1 MKCFAILLSLSLSLL
16 AGCASVQPPAAP
28 LPPFA
33 DARFAPPSGPIGAA
47 DLFTLSPAM
56 RSYLNSPSFT
66 RHLRQSGLR
75 HGLVDALYSKTDL
88 KLEYESSKTRTA
100 AETYADRS
108 GNCLSLVLM
117 TAAFAKELGMP
128 VQFRSVDVS
137 NAWSRKAGL
146 YLGSAHINIA
156 IGEPVDSRFHS
167 NGPSDFLVV
176 DFIPQD
182 QAARLRARELDEG
195 DIVALYL
202 NNRAAE
208 MLVQDRIDDAYWW
221 ARAAVDKRPN
231 LIPALNT
238 LAVVYNRHGE
248 LALAEQ
254 TYRVALARE
263 PENVMVMRNLQ
274 PVLATLGKHAEAQA
288 LAQRIASIE
297 PFPPYHHFDQG
308 MLALRAGD
316 FDRARR
322 LFERELKR
330 APYNDEFLFWLG
342 VAHLRLGDVKH
353 AREQIAKAVDNST
366 RQETRQLYS
375 AKLAQLGRVSAATG
389 TMIR

>member
-1 MKCFAILLSLSLSLL
+1 MKFTAILLSLTLSLL

-33 DARFAPPSGPIGAA
+33 DARFAPPTEPVGAR
-47 DLFTLSPAM
+47 DLFTLSPGM
-56 RSYLNSPSFT
+56 LSYLNSQAFT
-66 RHLRQSGLR
+66 RQLRQSGPR
-75 HGLVDALYSKTDL
+75 RGLVEALYSKTDL

-108 GNCLSLVLM
+108 GNCLSLVIM
-117 TAAFAKELGMP
+117 TAAFAKELRMP
-128 VQFRSVDVS
+128 VRFRSVDVG
-137 NAWSRKAGL
+137 NDWSRKAGL
-146 YLGSAHINIA
+146 TLGSAHVNIA
-156 IGEPVDSRFHS
+156 VGEPVDSVFRG
-167 NGPSDFLVV
+167 NGMNEFLVV

-182 QAARLRARELDEG
+182 EAERLRARELDED
-195 DIVALYL
+195 DIVALYM

-221 ARAAVDKRPN
+221 ARAAVDKRPG
-231 LIPALNT
+231 LIAALNT

-254 TYRVALARE
+254 TYRAALLRE

-274 PVLATLGKHAEAQA
+274 PVLSTLGKHSEASA

-316 FDRARR
+316 FDKARR

-342 VAHLRLGDVKH
+342 VTHLRLGDVKH

-366 RQETRQLYS
+366 RQEMRQLYS
-375 AKLAQLGRVSAATG
+375 AKLALLRKVSATG
-389 TMIR
+389 THIR

>member
-1 MKCFAILLSLSLSLL
+1 MKCIAILLSLVLSLL

-33 DARFAPPSGPIGAA
+33 DARFAPPTEPVGAQ

-56 RSYLNSPSFT
+56 HSYLNSQAFT
-66 RHLRQSGLR
+66 RQLRQSGPR
-75 HGLVDALYSKTDL
+75 RGLVEALYSKTDL

-108 GNCLSLVLM
+108 GNCLSLVIM
-117 TAAFAKELGMP
+117 TAAFAKELRMP
-128 VQFRSVDVS
+128 VRFRSVDVG

-146 YLGSAHINIA
+146 YLGSAHVNVA
-156 IGEPVDSRFHS
+156 VGEPVDSVFRG
-167 NGPSDFLVV
+167 NGMNEFLVV

-182 QAARLRARELDEG
+182 EAERLRARELDED
-195 DIVALYL
+195 DIVALYM

-221 ARAAVDKRPN
+221 ARAAVDKRPG
-231 LIPALNT
+231 LIAALNT
-238 LAVVYNRHGE
+238 LAVVYNRRGE

-254 TYRVALARE
+254 TYRTALLRE

-274 PVLATLGKHAEAQA
+274 PVLATLGRHAEASA

-316 FDRARR
+316 FDKARG
-322 LFERELKR
+322 LFEREVKR

-342 VAHLRLGDVKH
+342 VTHLRLGDLKH

-366 RQETRQLYS
+366 RQEMRQLYS
-375 AKLAQLGRVSAATG
+375 AKLAYLRQVGGTG
-389 TMIR
+389 TRIR

>member
-1 MKCFAILLSLSLSLL
+1 MKYLAILLSLSLSLL

-33 DARFAPPSGPIGAA
+33 DARFAPPTEPVGAQE
-47 DLFTLSPAM
+47 LFTLSPAM
-56 RSYLNSPSFT
+56 LSYLNSQAFT
-66 RHLRQSGLR
+66 RQLRQSGPR
-75 HGLVDALYSKTDL
+75 RGLVEALYSKTDL

-108 GNCLSLVLM
+108 GNCLSLVIM
-117 TAAFAKELGMP
+117 TAAFAKELRMP
-128 VQFRSVDVS
+128 VRFRSVDVG

-146 YLGSAHINIA
+146 TLGSAHVNVA
-156 IGEPVDSRFHS
+156 VGEPVDSVFRG
-167 NGPSDFLVV
+167 NGMNEFLVV

-182 QAARLRARELDEG
+182 EAERLRARELDED
-195 DIVALYL
+195 DIVALYM

-221 ARAAVDKRPN
+221 ARAAVDKRPG
-231 LIPALNT
+231 LIAALNT

-254 TYRVALARE
+254 TYRTALLRE

-274 PVLATLGKHAEAQA
+274 PVLATLGKQAEASA

-316 FDRARR
+316 FDKARG

-342 VAHLRLGDVKH
+342 VTHLRLGDVKH

-366 RQETRQLYS
+366 RQEMRQLYS
-375 AKLAQLGRVSAATG
+375 AKLAQLRRVSATG
-389 TMIR
+389 THIR

>member
-1 MKCFAILLSLSLSLL
+1 MKCFAILLSLSLL

-33 DARFAPPSGPIGAA
+33 DARFAPPTERVSAT

-56 RSYLNSPSFT
+56 RAYLNSQAFN
-66 RHLRQSGLR
+66 RHLRQSGTRL
-75 HGLVDALYSKTDL
+75 GLVEALYSKTDL

-100 AETYADRS
+100 AETYAERS
-108 GNCLSLVLM
+108 GNCLSLVIM
-117 TAAFAKELGMP
+117 TAAFAKELNMP
-128 VQFRSVDVS
+128 VRFRSVDVG

-146 YLGSAHINIA
+146 YLGSAHVNVA
-156 IGEPVDSRFHS
+156 IGEPVDSGFRS
-167 NGPSDFLVV
+167 NGMGEFLVV

-182 QAARLRARELDEG
+182 EAERLRARELDED
-195 DIVALYL
+195 DIVALYM

-221 ARAAVDKRPN
+221 ARAAVDKRPG
-231 LIPALNT
+231 LIAALNT
-238 LAVVYNRHGE
+238 LAVIYNRHGE

-254 TYRVALARE
+254 TYRAALQRE

-274 PVLATLGKHAEAQA
+274 PVLATLGKHAEAQL

-308 MLALRAGD
+308 MLALREGD
-316 FDRARR
+316 FGKARG
-322 LFERELKR
+322 LFEREVKR

-366 RQETRQLYS
+366 RQEMRQLYS
-375 AKLAQLGRVSAATG
+375 AKLAQLRRVSATG
-389 TMIR
+389 THIR

>member
-1 MKCFAILLSLSLSLL
+1 MKFLAILLSLSLSLL
-16 AGCASVQPPAAP
+16 AGCASVQPASAP

-33 DARFAPPSGPIGAA
+33 DARFAPPSEPVGAN

-56 RSYLNSPSFT
+56 LSYLNSPAFN
-66 RHLRQSGLR
+66 RYLRQSGSR
-75 HGLVDALYSKTDL
+75 RGLVEALYSKTDL

-108 GNCLSLVLM
+108 GNCLSLVIM
-117 TAAFAKELGMP
+117 TAAFAKELRMP
-128 VQFRSVDVS
+128 VRFRSVDVG
-137 NAWSRKAGL
+137 NDWSRKADL
-146 YLGSAHINIA
+146 YLGSAHVNVA
-156 IGEPVDSRFHS
+156 VGEPVDSGFRG
-167 NGPSDFLVV
+167 NGLNEFLVV
-176 DFIPQD
+176 DFIPQEE
-182 QAARLRARELDEG
+182 AERLRARELDED
-195 DIVALYL
+195 DIVALYM

-221 ARAAVDKRPN
+221 ARAAVDKRPG
-231 LIPALNT
+231 LIAALNT
-238 LAVVYNRHGE
+238 LAVIYNRHGD

-254 TYRVALARE
+254 TYRAALLRE

-274 PVLATLGKHAEAQA
+274 PVLATLGKHAEAQV

-297 PFPPYHHFDQG
+297 PFPPYYHFDQG

-316 FDRARR
+316 FDKARR

-342 VAHLRLGDVKH
+342 VTHLRLGDVKY

-366 RQETRQLYS
+366 RQEMRQLYS
-375 AKLAQLGRVSAATG
+375 AKLAMLRRVSATG
-389 TMIR
+389 THIR

>member
-1 MKCFAILLSLSLSLL
+1 MKFLAILLSLSLSLL
-16 AGCASVQPPAAP
+16 AGCASVQPPSAP

-33 DARFAPPSGPIGAA
+33 DARFAPPSEPIGAG

-56 RSYLNSPSFT
+56 LSYLNSPAFN
-66 RHLRQSGLR
+66 RYLRQSGSR
-75 HGLVDALYSKTDL
+75 RGLVEALYSKTDL

-108 GNCLSLVLM
+108 GNCLSLVIM
-117 TAAFAKELGMP
+117 TAAFAKELRMP
-128 VQFRSVDVS
+128 VRFRSVDVG
-137 NAWSRKAGL
+137 NAWSRKADL
-146 YLGSAHINIA
+146 YLGSAHVNVA
-156 IGEPVDSRFHS
+156 VGEPVDSGFRS
-167 NGPSDFLVV
+167 NGLNEFLVV

-182 QAARLRARELDEG
+182 EAERLRARELDED
-195 DIVALYL
+195 DIVALYM

-221 ARAAVDKRPN
+221 ARAAVDKRPG
-231 LIPALNT
+231 LIAALNT
-238 LAVVYNRHGE
+238 LAVIYNRHGD

-254 TYRVALARE
+254 TYRAALLRE

-274 PVLATLGKHAEAQA
+274 PVLATLGKHAEAQV

-297 PFPPYHHFDQG
+297 PFPPYYHFDQG

-316 FDRARR
+316 FDKARS

-342 VAHLRLGDVKH
+342 VTHLRLGDVQH

-366 RQETRQLYS
+366 RQEMRQLYS
-375 AKLAQLGRVSAATG
+375 AKLAMLRKVSATG
-389 TMIR
+389 MHIR

>member
-1 MKCFAILLSLSLSLL
+1 MKFLAILLSLSLSLL
-16 AGCASVQPPAAP
+16 AGCASVQPPSAP

-33 DARFAPPSGPIGAA
+33 DARFAPPSEPVGAG

-56 RSYLNSPSFT
+56 LSYLNSPAFN
-66 RHLRQSGLR
+66 RYLRQSGSR
-75 HGLVDALYSKTDL
+75 RGLVEALYSKTDL

-108 GNCLSLVLM
+108 GNCLSLVIM
-117 TAAFAKELGMP
+117 TAAFAKELRMP
-128 VQFRSVDVS
+128 VRFRSVDVG
-137 NAWSRKAGL
+137 NAWSRKADL
-146 YLGSAHINIA
+146 YLGSAHVNVA
-156 IGEPVDSRFHS
+156 VSEPVDSGFRS
-167 NGPSDFLVV
+167 NGLNEFLVV

-182 QAARLRARELDEG
+182 EAERLRAHDLDED
-195 DIVALYL
+195 DIVALYM

-221 ARAAVDKRPN
+221 ARAAVDKRPG
-231 LIPALNT
+231 LIAALNT
-238 LAVVYNRHGE
+238 LAVIYNRHGD

-254 TYRVALARE
+254 TYRAALLRE

-274 PVLATLGKHAEAQA
+274 PVLSTLGKHAEAQV

-297 PFPPYHHFDQG
+297 PFPPYYHFDQG

-316 FDRARR
+316 FDKARR

-342 VAHLRLGDVKH
+342 VTHLRLGDVKY

-366 RQETRQLYS
+366 RQEMRQLYS
-375 AKLAQLGRVSAATG
+375 AKLAMLRRVSATG
-389 TMIR
+389 THIR

>member
-1 MKCFAILLSLSLSLL
+1 MKCFAILLSLSLL
-16 AGCASVQPPAAP
+16 AGCASVQPPASP

-33 DARFAPPSGPIGAA
+33 DARFAPPTERVSAT

-56 RSYLNSPSFT
+56 QAYLNSQAFN
-66 RHLRQSGLR
+66 RHLRLSGPR
-75 HGLVDALYSKTDL
+75 RGLVEALYSKTDL

-100 AETYADRS
+100 AETYAERS
-108 GNCLSLVLM
+108 GNCLSLVIM
-117 TAAFAKELGMP
+117 TAAFAKELKMP
-128 VQFRSVDVS
+128 VRFRSVDVG

-146 YLGSAHINIA
+146 YLGSAHVNVA
-156 IGEPVDSRFHS
+156 IGEPVDSGFRS
-167 NGPSDFLVV
+167 NGLSEFLVV

-182 QAARLRARELDEG
+182 EAERLRARELDED
-195 DIVALYL
+195 DIVALYM

-221 ARAAVDKRPN
+221 ARAAVDKRPG
-231 LIPALNT
+231 LIAALNT
-238 LAVVYNRHGE
+238 LAVIYNRHGE
-248 LALAEQ
+248 MALAEQ
-254 TYRVALARE
+254 TYRAALQRE

-274 PVLATLGKHAEAQA
+274 PVLAALGKHAEAQL
-288 LAQRIASIE
+288 LAQRVASIE

-316 FDRARR
+316 FDKARG

-366 RQETRQLYS
+366 RQEMRQLYS
-375 AKLAQLGRVSAATG
+375 AKLAQLRRVAATG
-389 TMIR
+389 THIR

>member
-1 MKCFAILLSLSLSLL
+1 MKYFAILLSLSLL

-33 DARFAPPSGPIGAA
+33 DTRFAPPAVRIGAE

-56 RSYLNSPSFT
+56 RSYLNSPAFN
-66 RHLRQSGLR
+66 RHLRQSGPR
-75 HGLVDALYSKTDL
+75 RGLVEALYSKTDL

-108 GNCLSLVLM
+108 GNCLSLVIM
-117 TAAFAKELGMP
+117 TAAFAKELRMP
-128 VQFRSVDVS
+128 VRFRSVDVG
-137 NAWSRKAGL
+137 NAWSRKADL
-146 YLGSAHINIA
+146 YLGSAHVNIA
-156 IGEPVDSRFHS
+156 VGEPVDSGFRS
-167 NGPSDFLVV
+167 SGLNEFLVV

-182 QAARLRARELDEG
+182 EAMRLRAHDLDED
-195 DIVALYL
+195 DIVALYM

-221 ARAAVDKRPN
+221 ARAAVDKRPG
-231 LIPALNT
+231 LIAALNT
-238 LAVVYNRHGE
+238 LAVIYTRHGA

-254 TYRVALARE
+254 TYRTALARE

-274 PVLATLGKHAEAQA
+274 PVLNALGKDAEAQVMA
-288 LAQRIASIE
+288 RRIASIE

-316 FDRARR
+316 FGKARG
-322 LFERELKR
+322 LFEREVRR

-366 RQETRQLYS
+366 RRETRQLYS
-375 AKLAQLGRVSAATG
+375 AKLAQLRRVSATG
-389 TMIR
+389 THIR

>member
-1 MKCFAILLSLSLSLL
+1 MKCIAILLSLSLLT
-16 AGCASVQPPAAP
+16 GCASVQPPSAP

-33 DARFAPPSGPIGAA
+33 DAHFAPPSEPVGAR

-56 RSYLNSPSFT
+56 LSYLNSQSFH

-75 HGLVDALYSKTDL
+75 RGLVDALYSKTDL

-100 AETYADRS
+100 AETYADRT
-108 GNCLSLVLM
+108 GNCLSLVIM
-117 TAAFAKELGMP
+117 TAAFAKELRMP
-128 VQFRSVDVS
+128 VRFRSVDIG
-137 NAWSRKAGL
+137 NAWSREADL
-146 YLGSAHINIA
+146 YLGSAHVNVA
-156 IGEPVDSRFHS
+156 IGEPVD
-167 NGPSDFLVV
+167 NGFRDNGLHEFLVV
-176 DFIPQD
+176 DFIPQNE
-182 QAARLRARELDEG
+182 AERLRIRELDED
-195 DIVALYL
+195 DIVALYM

-208 MLVQDRIDDAYWW
+208 MMVQNRLDDAYWW
-221 ARAAVDKRPN
+221 ARAAVDKRPG
-231 LIPALNT
+231 LIAALNT
-238 LAVVYNRHGE
+238 LGVIYNRHGE

-254 TYRVALARE
+254 TYRAALLRE

-297 PFPPYHHFDQG
+297 PFPPYYHFDQG

-316 FDRARR
+316 FDKARR

-342 VAHLRLGDVKH
+342 VTHLRLGDVQH

-375 AKLAQLGRVSAATG
+375 AKLAQLRRVSATG
-389 TMIR
+389 THIR